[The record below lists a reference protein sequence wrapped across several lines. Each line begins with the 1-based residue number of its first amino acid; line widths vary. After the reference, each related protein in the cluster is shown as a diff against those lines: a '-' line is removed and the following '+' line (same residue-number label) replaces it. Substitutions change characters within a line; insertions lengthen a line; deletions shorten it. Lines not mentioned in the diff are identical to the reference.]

1 MKTKRLIMVLL
12 SVLLV
17 VSLSVFAFAC
27 KDKKEPTPLTID
39 SDKQVTIEVGQ
50 EYTLLYTSTGTVTVT
65 ASGGNYNA
73 ETHKFSADKA
83 GEYVLDVSAI
93 EDGKA
98 ETKDKVEIKVVD
110 GADKSAITA
119 AIEKTKG
126 LIAGDYTSASWAA
139 MNSAKKTANEVLGQ
153 HGVTAELVASTAK
166 ELEDKIKALVP
177 AEIAKAEVTEDG
189 IVNGDKTYFA
199 EDYENFDAI
208 AEKVEALN
216 ANDKV
221 VLRSDYAEKIAAIL
235 AELAAKPALTVTGAP
250 NGTMLAMTLP
260 TYVMTAAVDEGATV
274 SWKLNNDAPV
284 EGNTFTYKP
293 KAFGEEYKIVVTS
306 TVGTGAAAKTRTQTF
321 EGKIIKATYQINSEM
336 NGKIQV
342 ENNVIKVL
350 ENGIGWG
357 KAEGKKVTIPDLV
370 FLGNFSVSFDVKFTN
385 AGTGNNDVM
394 ALFFNGAD
402 GSVKSNWVA
411 VLEHSNVLETAVSGD
426 DKDKYRPS
434 MPSGTAVVD
443 KVIHV
448 RVIREIEGDVS
459 YLTAQI
465 LDDNG
470 RVLFTNDS
478 VKNGK
483 RLSYNYTGGIQLG
496 INAENTQFEVSNL
509 SVGNDTQYIDRT
521 KLTTAIAQY
530 SETPYEEADYDA
542 ASYRTYTNALSAA
555 NRALNTAS
563 TEAEIDA
570 IIADLK
576 TAFEGLTTK
585 PIAYLEIGDT
595 EFEYDGETYVAG
607 NYKNYAAVKAAIEAL
622 KDDNTVVTIS
632 QYAAKVAEIIATL
645 EEKVSLTVTSTLA
658 NGKHLYAT
666 LPDTTYTFTATVEA
680 GATVTWKLNGQVV
693 TEGVSADGKT
703 LTITPAFGAYKVEA
717 VASKDGE
724 NSLPVVYEGE
734 FVKASITANHKGV
747 TVENNVITSTSTDIG
762 WGDDMG
768 RKAVLDNLSF
778 VGDVTV
784 YFDIK
789 FEEVKSDNSVLGIF
803 FLNGKSESIA
813 NWAVINFGQK
823 CFEVATVDDGAKK
836 IRVTP
841 QDGVFELNKTL
852 HLKASR
858 YVKNGKGYLS
868 MWILD
873 DEGNVIAENLGNNIA
888 KDYAGPVMIGVQAE
902 NAKGTLTLLRVENNA
917 TVLNVASLNKAI
929 EDTKGEYKA
938 GDYTDE
944 TLGAYNDALSAAK
957 AAYLSTEITT
967 AAQFDEIV
975 KALNDAHKNLVKI
988 DVNTIKATTTETSFT
1003 YGEVVYSAEEYKN
1016 LTGEDGILAQ
1026 VVALN
1031 ETITAEMLVSEYN
1044 AAISALISELVLSLD
1059 VTVSGAP
1066 EGNLLVDSFA
1076 PYEIT
1081 ATTENA
1087 AISWTLNG
1095 EPVTEGIE
1103 SETNNETKITTSKFT
1118 YTPAKDGEKF
1128 VITATATRE
1137 VNGENKTA
1145 TKTYEGSIIK
1155 TTYAVN
1161 EKYKDK
1167 ISVID
1172 NVINVSNTGGVW
1184 GDTKGEKVVLKNLN
1198 LHGEFVVTLDM
1209 SFIENAVGGLFLL
1222 SQDGVNKDYNKSYF
1236 AIINNGSRF
1245 IGINPGSGEKRY
1257 DIPEGIVD
1265 NGKTFTY
1272 RVSRIANGNS
1282 WALRAEILAND
1293 GTVIAGGSC
1302 DGCTGENISLGVQTE
1317 NGAFKISNI
1326 KLVSGTVID
1335 RTVMANAKAECDTID
1350 KTVNPEYLS
1359 VNFSDEE
1366 AIAAYSAAR
1375 QTIYD
1380 VYYNKTATPEEIAAA
1395 VAAFKPAYDALLE
1408 TKIDVATVKAVTTDD
1423 DKFVYD
1429 GEEYNAL
1436 YYKNIADVIAEIE
1449 TLNADE
1455 TVIYVSDYQQKIDEI
1470 IAKLQLSLEVT
1481 VTAVDGNG
1489 AAIPDN
1495 SVILYPAESYTF
1507 TAAGSI
1513 EGAPEATFTYAW
1525 KVDGEE
1531 QESTTNTLTI
1541 APSQGTHEV
1550 TAILTYGEGENAVT
1564 VPHTFTIVF
1573 EKANVHTMQDF
1584 IDNRGATVDET
1595 DGTFKIGEGAPWGN
1609 WEGRKLVLDDLV
1621 LNGSFSVQMDVNLD
1635 KKVGGANVVTI
1646 HFLNAD
1652 TLSRNNQNDNAIV
1665 GYGCICLHE
1674 NPVRLETGGTIGKKQ
1689 SDGDATVNAAMAA
1702 ATEAG
1707 LFGEGKKFTV
1717 KLTVYRT
1724 ADANGRISYDF
1735 SVLNS
1740 TTGEWITFSR
1750 ENDWG
1755 GDFSGGFIVSMN
1767 IENAGVTLSNYK
1779 IQLLE
1784 SGVRGDKNYVAGSA
1798 KSKAEL
1804 YNKLKEYKEVVS
1816 SNYVNG
1822 GEFVNAY
1829 QNAFVMLSDNS
1840 TKADYATAVKNLK
1853 AAYTALEEKTVS
1865 VTVAG
1870 LDSGL
1875 SVYRGYDKF
1884 VPAFSEGVVATN
1896 VSWSYNFLA
1905 AGSDK
1910 DAVAEQVTTED
1921 ENLVLTAGEYTDVV
1935 LNLTVGEQTYAYTYQ
1950 DFKVED
1956 LKYDKHDKVII
1967 EDGKVTV
1974 NENIA
1979 WDNPLKQ
1986 LVFSGAAV
1994 KEFELSVDI
2003 TGYNGGNVMCFRLR
2017 ERDVRMVIRFDHD
2030 GGKAQIGFDEDGND
2044 NYVTLIDSDKN
2055 ALRAGELTVKI
2066 KRTRD
2071 ANGEY
2076 HVTFALCDSEG
2087 TTVASVERRATWSNH
2102 FDSTTDLNIT
2112 FENAHV
2118 VLENFKLMY
2127 N

>member
-199 EDYENFDAI
+199 EDYENFEAI

-321 EGKIIKATYQINSEM
+321 EGKIIKATYQINSDM

-357 KAEGKKVTIPDLV
+357 QAEGKKVTIPDLV

-411 VLEHSNVLETAVSGD
+411 VLEHSNVLETAVGGED
-426 DKDKYRPS
+426 AKKYRPS

-478 VKNGK
+478 VKNGT

-509 SVGNDTQYIDRT
+509 SVGNDTQYIDKT

-542 ASYRTYTNALSAA
+542 VSYRKYTNALSAA

-563 TEAEIDA
+563 TEAEIDK

-622 KDDNTVVTIS
+622 KDDNTIVTIS

-680 GATVTWKLNGQVV
+680 GATVTWKFNGQVV

-703 LTITPAFGAYKVEA
+703 LTFTPAFGAYKVEA

-762 WGDDMG
+762 WVDDMG

-778 VGDVTV
+778 AGDVTV

-789 FEEVKSDNSVLGIF
+789 FEEVKSDNSVLGLF
-803 FLNGKSESIA
+803 FLNGKGESIA
-813 NWAVINFGQK
+813 NWAVINFGQN
-823 CFEVATVDDGAKK
+823 CFEVATVDEGSKK
-836 IRVTP
+836 VRVNP
-841 QDGVFELNKTL
+841 EKGVLELNKTL

-868 MWILD
+868 MWIFD
-873 DEGNVIAENLGNNIA
+873 DAGNVIAENLGNNIA

-902 NAKGTLTLLRVENNA
+902 NAKGTLTLLRIENNA

-929 EDTKGEYKA
+929 ADTKG
-938 GDYTDE
+938 
-944 TLGAYNDALSAAK
+944 
-957 AAYLSTEITT
+957 
-967 AAQFDEIV
+967 
-975 KALNDAHKNLVKI
+975 
-988 DVNTIKATTTETSFT
+988 
-1003 YGEVVYSAEEYKN
+1003 
-1016 LTGEDGILAQ
+1016 
-1026 VVALN
+1026 
-1031 ETITAEMLVSEYN
+1031 
-1044 AAISALISELVLSLD
+1044 
-1059 VTVSGAP
+1059 
-1066 EGNLLVDSFA
+1066 
-1076 PYEIT
+1076 
-1081 ATTENA
+1081 
-1087 AISWTLNG
+1087 
-1095 EPVTEGIE
+1095 
-1103 SETNNETKITTSKFT
+1103 
-1118 YTPAKDGEKF
+1118 
-1128 VITATATRE
+1128 
-1137 VNGENKTA
+1137 
-1145 TKTYEGSIIK
+1145 
-1155 TTYAVN
+1155 
-1161 EKYKDK
+1161 
-1167 ISVID
+1167 
-1172 NVINVSNTGGVW
+1172 
-1184 GDTKGEKVVLKNLN
+1184 
-1198 LHGEFVVTLDM
+1198 
-1209 SFIENAVGGLFLL
+1209 
-1222 SQDGVNKDYNKSYF
+1222 
-1236 AIINNGSRF
+1236 
-1245 IGINPGSGEKRY
+1245 
-1257 DIPEGIVD
+1257 
-1265 NGKTFTY
+1265 
-1272 RVSRIANGNS
+1272 
-1282 WALRAEILAND
+1282 
-1293 GTVIAGGSC
+1293 
-1302 DGCTGENISLGVQTE
+1302 
-1317 NGAFKISNI
+1317 
-1326 KLVSGTVID
+1326 
-1335 RTVMANAKAECDTID
+1335 
-1350 KTVNPEYLS
+1350 
-1359 VNFSDEE
+1359 
-1366 AIAAYSAAR
+1366 
-1375 QTIYD
+1375 
-1380 VYYNKTATPEEIAAA
+1380 
-1395 VAAFKPAYDALLE
+1395 
-1408 TKIDVATVKAVTTDD
+1408 
-1423 DKFVYD
+1423 
-1429 GEEYNAL
+1429 
-1436 YYKNIADVIAEIE
+1436 
-1449 TLNADE
+1449 
-1455 TVIYVSDYQQKIDEI
+1455 
-1470 IAKLQLSLEVT
+1470 
-1481 VTAVDGNG
+1481 
-1489 AAIPDN
+1489 
-1495 SVILYPAESYTF
+1495 
-1507 TAAGSI
+1507 
-1513 EGAPEATFTYAW
+1513 
-1525 KVDGEE
+1525 
-1531 QESTTNTLTI
+1531 
-1541 APSQGTHEV
+1541 
-1550 TAILTYGEGENAVT
+1550 
-1564 VPHTFTIVF
+1564 
-1573 EKANVHTMQDF
+1573 
-1584 IDNRGATVDET
+1584 
-1595 DGTFKIGEGAPWGN
+1595 
-1609 WEGRKLVLDDLV
+1609 
-1621 LNGSFSVQMDVNLD
+1621 
-1635 KKVGGANVVTI
+1635 
-1646 HFLNAD
+1646 
-1652 TLSRNNQNDNAIV
+1652 
-1665 GYGCICLHE
+1665 
-1674 NPVRLETGGTIGKKQ
+1674 
-1689 SDGDATVNAAMAA
+1689 
-1702 ATEAG
+1702 
-1707 LFGEGKKFTV
+1707 
-1717 KLTVYRT
+1717 
-1724 ADANGRISYDF
+1724 
-1735 SVLNS
+1735 
-1740 TTGEWITFSR
+1740 
-1750 ENDWG
+1750 
-1755 GDFSGGFIVSMN
+1755 
-1767 IENAGVTLSNYK
+1767 
-1779 IQLLE
+1779 
-1784 SGVRGDKNYVAGSA
+1784 
-1798 KSKAEL
+1798 
-1804 YNKLKEYKEVVS
+1804 
-1816 SNYVNG
+1816 
-1822 GEFVNAY
+1822 
-1829 QNAFVMLSDNS
+1829 
-1840 TKADYATAVKNLK
+1840 
-1853 AAYTALEEKTVS
+1853 
-1865 VTVAG
+1865 
-1870 LDSGL
+1870 
-1875 SVYRGYDKF
+1875 
-1884 VPAFSEGVVATN
+1884 
-1896 VSWSYNFLA
+1896 
-1905 AGSDK
+1905 
-1910 DAVAEQVTTED
+1910 
-1921 ENLVLTAGEYTDVV
+1921 
-1935 LNLTVGEQTYAYTYQ
+1935 
-1950 DFKVED
+1950 
-1956 LKYDKHDKVII
+1956 
-1967 EDGKVTV
+1967 
-1974 NENIA
+1974 
-1979 WDNPLKQ
+1979 
-1986 LVFSGAAV
+1986 
-1994 KEFELSVDI
+1994 
-2003 TGYNGGNVMCFRLR
+2003 
-2017 ERDVRMVIRFDHD
+2017 
-2030 GGKAQIGFDEDGND
+2030 
-2044 NYVTLIDSDKN
+2044 
-2055 ALRAGELTVKI
+2055 
-2066 KRTRD
+2066 
-2071 ANGEY
+2071 
-2076 HVTFALCDSEG
+2076 
-2087 TTVASVERRATWSNH
+2087 
-2102 FDSTTDLNIT
+2102 
-2112 FENAHV
+2112 
-2118 VLENFKLMY
+2118 
-2127 N
+2127 